1 MEGGFFYPCVR
12 AADGGEFFIH
22 QSKQLMEGSSLLISQ
37 GSCLRGV
44 LYPSVRAGYGGG
56 FFFYLSVRAAD
67 GGESFI
73 LRQSS

>member
-1 MEGGFFYPCVR
+1 MEGEFFYLCVR

-37 GSCLRGV
+37 GCCLRGV

-56 FFFYLSVRAAD
+56 FFYLSVRAAD
-67 GGESFI
+67 GGEFFI
-73 LRQSS
+73 LSQSS